1 MNFGKLSAIALVVGP
16 LSAPAQA
23 QEAQK
28 LFIEGDIVRGN
39 TALGATG
46 PICVLN
52 SQFKRG
58 ENVVFRVRARNP
70 QGQPLDDKA
79 IKSMTVELSDGRK
92 LNGRYGGHPPRTPTD
107 FFWTAAWMIPE
118 GYPTG
123 TLGYKVTVTE
133 LVGWEHSAKN
143 ELILAKRVNKFDPAA
158 RAQLRAVLTSF
169 KVEPTLVTQLAK
181 RDLDPRA

>member
-1 MNFGKLSAIALVVGP
+1 MKSVSLAITLALGVLGAA
-16 LSAPAQA
+16 SAQA
-23 QEAQK
+23 QELQK
-28 LFIEGDIVRGN
+28 LFVEGDIVRGN

-70 QGQPLDDKA
+70 KGEPLDDKGL
-79 IKSMTVELSDGRK
+79 KSMTVELSDGRK
-92 LNGRYGGHPPRTPTD
+92 LTGRYGGHPPRTPTD

-123 TLGYKVTVTE
+123 TLGYKVTVTDMQ
-133 LVGWEHSAKN
+133 GNSQTWEPLKEYRSW
-143 ELILAKRVNKFDPAA
+143 
-158 RAQLRAVLTSF
+158 
-169 KVEPTLVTQLAK
+169 PTVISG
-181 RDLDPRA
+181 

>member
-1 MNFGKLSAIALVVGP
+1 MTRFSAVALSVALVGFAA
-16 LSAPAQA
+16 SAQA
-23 QEAQK
+23 QDRK
-28 LFIEGDIVRGN
+28 LFVEGDIVRGN
-39 TALGATG
+39 TAMGATG

-58 ENVVFRVRARNP
+58 ENVVFRVRARNIK
-70 QGQPLDDKA
+70 GEPLDDKS

-123 TLGYKVTVTE
+123 TLGYKVTVTDME
-133 LVGWEHSAKN
+133 GNSQTWEPFKENRGWPTVIPGTVEYKK
-143 ELILAKRVNKFDPAA
+143 EAA
-158 RAQLRAVLTSF
+158 Q
-169 KVEPTLVTQLAK
+169 
-181 RDLDPRA
+181 